1 MENTKFSVIIPAYNE
16 EQIIGE
22 VLANLKNYL
31 EASFPNLY
39 EIIVINDGSTDQTR
53 QVVENISGV
62 TLINHPYNKGYG
74 AAIKTGVKNANSD
87 WVLMFDSDGQHK
99 PEYIKDLLAHT
110 QNYDMIVGERKGFK
124 TPLIRRPG
132 KKILELIANYL
143 VERKIPDLN
152 SGLRLI
158 KKEYLLNFLHLLPD
172 GFSLSTTSTL
182 AFFKKGLN
190 VKYVPIT
197 INKRAGKST
206 VSPKDALKTLML
218 ILRIIFL
225 FSPLRIF
232 LPASLFL
239 FSLALIFAVLDLI
252 QRNITD
258 ITILLFISS
267 ILIFFFGLLADQIAA
282 IRREMK

>member
-39 EIIVINDGSTDQTR
+39 EIIVINDGSADQTKP
-53 QVVENISGV
+53 VVENISDV

-74 AAIKTGVKNANSD
+74 GAIKTGVKNANFD

-99 PEYIKDLLAHT
+99 PEYIKDLLAYA
-110 QNYDMIVGERKGFK
+110 QDYDMVVGERKGFK

-182 AFFKKGLN
+182 AFFKAGLN

-206 VSPKDALKTLML
+206 VAPKDALKTLML

-232 LPASLFL
+232 LPSSLLL
-239 FSLALIFAVLDLI
+239 FSLALIFAVIDLI